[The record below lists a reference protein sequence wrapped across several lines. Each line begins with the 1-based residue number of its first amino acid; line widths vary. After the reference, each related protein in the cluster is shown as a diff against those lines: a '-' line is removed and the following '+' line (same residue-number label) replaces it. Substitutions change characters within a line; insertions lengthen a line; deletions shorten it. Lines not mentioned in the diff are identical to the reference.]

1 MNETFIYDNTE
12 IKNSKEEKI
21 LRVIIDNNYSLSLC
35 HDSKKKV
42 IFNALIKSQF
52 SYCPLVWISCSR
64 QTNNMINKI
73 HERALRIVLNDHI
86 SDFDTMLRNIN
97 DITTDCKLDTFHA
110 LKPLKIMI

>member
-52 SYCPLVWISCSR
+52 SYCPLVWIFCSR
-64 QTNNMINKI
+64 QTTNMINKI

-97 DITTDCKLDTFHA
+97 DITTDCKFA
-110 LKPLKIMI
+110 GVSVRKREN